1 MSCGH
6 RFSSSELAYTLNV
19 TEKSDVY
26 SFGVVLL
33 ELVTGRRPIE
43 HEYGEGKD
51 LVYWVSTHLYNLK
64 DVLKVLDNKIVS
76 DSIRDGMI
84 KVLKIAIL
92 CTTKL
97 PNLRPSMKDVVKML
111 VDVEPYTFRSPSKH
125 GKKEQVLV

>member
-1 MSCGH
+1 M
-6 RFSSSELAYTLNV
+6 
-19 TEKSDVY
+19 
-26 SFGVVLL
+26 
-33 ELVTGRRPIE
+33 
-43 HEYGEGKD
+43 
-51 LVYWVSTHLYNLK
+51 VYWVSTHLYNLK

-76 DSIRDGMI
+76 DSIRDGML

-111 VDVEPYTFRSPSKH
+111 VDAEPYSFRSPSKH